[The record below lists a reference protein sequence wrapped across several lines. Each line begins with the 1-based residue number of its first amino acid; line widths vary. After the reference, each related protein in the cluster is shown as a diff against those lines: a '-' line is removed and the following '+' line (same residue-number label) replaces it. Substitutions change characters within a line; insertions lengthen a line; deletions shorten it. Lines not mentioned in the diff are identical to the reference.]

1 MKCTPSI
8 LPAFPDSSLTHS
20 PFLSQLGHIF
30 LLKAFSF
37 FKHPSS
43 RPLLYDFTV
52 LSHFLCY
59 DVYLWKQPFPD
70 STSISPPVWKFL
82 GTYLFHCCM
91 LSTWH
96 PHAPCIFVGW
106 WEVCWKSK
114 WLDTQTGP
122 MQQERQNLSSL
133 EKSGIQTVVSTHRDQ
148 EGKSDRVSSTQTR
161 RHLPTLSTQ

>member
-1 MKCTPSI
+1 MSPLLQVFTHMLLLAVLMKCTPSM

-70 STSISPPVWKFL
+70 STSISPP
-82 GTYLFHCCM
+82 
-91 LSTWH
+91 
-96 PHAPCIFVGW
+96 P
-106 WEVCWKSK
+106 
-114 WLDTQTGP
+114 
-122 MQQERQNLSSL
+122 SL
-133 EKSGIQTVVSTHRDQ
+133 KVS
-148 EGKSDRVSSTQTR
+148 
-161 RHLPTLSTQ
+161 RHLPFPLLYIQRLAQSSCSMHICWVVGGLLKE